1 MPKKAPEDLSLHNR
15 VRDTL
20 KTMDIDQS
28 SLAQQLGVTQ
38 TMVSMALRGTNQKTF
53 LRLLAL
59 LKNEY
64 QLDFDEKMSES
75 KNTEELMQELK
86 KVQEELGRV
95 LERLEKLEE
104 RINTIKK

>member
-1 MPKKAPEDLSLHNR
+1 MPKKAPEDLSLHKR
-15 VRDTL
+15 VKDTL
-20 KTMDIDQS
+20 KMMGIDQS
-28 SLAQQLGVTQ
+28 SLAQQLGVAQ

-64 QLDFDEKMSES
+64 QLDFEEEMSTG

-95 LERLEKLEE
+95 LERLEKVEE
-104 RINTIKK
+104 KLGGIK